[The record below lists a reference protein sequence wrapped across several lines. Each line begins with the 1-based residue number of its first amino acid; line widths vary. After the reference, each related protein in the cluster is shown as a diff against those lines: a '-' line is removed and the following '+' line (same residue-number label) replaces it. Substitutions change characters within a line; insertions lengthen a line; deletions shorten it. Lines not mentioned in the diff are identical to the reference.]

1 MSTVPT
7 RQQPKPAELSAT
19 QGPTSTFDIDC
30 LDPAYAPGTGTPVAG
45 GLSTY
50 QAQTII
56 RGLEGVDFVGMDV
69 VEVAPAYDVA
79 ENTALAAASIALDY
93 LCLLANARPEPG

>member
-1 MSTVPT
+1 M
-7 RQQPKPAELSAT
+7 
-19 QGPTSTFDIDC
+19 
-30 LDPAYAPGTGTPVAG
+30 AG

-50 QAQTII
+50 QAQSII
-56 RGLEGVDFVGMDV
+56 RALSGVDFVGMDV

-93 LCLLANARPEPG
+93 LCLMARSRPDAV